1 MKNSKVFFIA
11 LTAMALLPMMA
22 CGRVHIE
29 SSERYVTKP
38 VTQKLGS
45 FDKISVDGSVDVEFT
60 VGNSRS
66 MEIYGA
72 DNAIQYVD
80 LSVRNNTLYV
90 SMSNDVQIYGKSR
103 LTVLVTAPTL
113 TEVSISGSG
122 DVEVLGR
129 CNTLTDVS
137 ISGSG
142 DIDVRNLKVDSFTA
156 SVTGS
161 GDIELNNLTAK
172 NASLRVSGSGDIE
185 VRGTAD
191 KAAITINGSGDV
203 DAEHFIVRELDAVV
217 SGSGDIECYAEELLN
232 ATVSGSGEISYR
244 GNPAKINRSGRESS
258 IHRDY

>member
-29 SSERYVTKP
+29 SSERFVTKP

-72 DNAIQYVD
+72 DNTIQYVD

-122 DVEVLGR
+122 D
-129 CNTLTDVS
+129 
-137 ISGSG
+137 
-142 DIDVRNLKVDSFTA
+142 IDVRNLNVDSFTA

-161 GDIELNNLTAK
+161 GDIELNNLTTK

-185 VRGTAD
+185 VRGTAN